1 MLPSPDAVILRYT
14 LKSLS
19 VESSY
24 VIESFLFM
32 WGIVGTD
39 FLAQVPGT
47 ISTGSGRRICRINGA
62 LASSPR
68 ALDPRVVTCTNR
80 VPGECEMHG

>member
-32 WGIVGTD
+32 WGIVGTG
-39 FLAQVPGT
+39 FLPNFRARFRRAPVAGFA
-47 ISTGSGRRICRINGA
+47 GSMERWLRLREHLNLECSLIEIGF
-62 LASSPR
+62 
-68 ALDPRVVTCTNR
+68 RVN
-80 VPGECEMHG
+80 EKF

>member
-39 FLAQVPGT
+39 VLAHFLGT
-47 ISTGSGRRICRINGA
+47 FR
-62 LASSPR
+62 R
-68 ALDPRVVTCTNR
+68 ALVAGLAGLMERWLRLQEHLNI
-80 VPGECEMHG
+80 ECSLVQMGSW

>member
-14 LKSLS
+14 LKSPS

-24 VIESFLFM
+24 VSESFLFM

-39 FLAQVPGT
+39 FRLNFRATFRRAPVAGFVGLKERWLRLREHLN
-47 ISTGSGRRICRINGA
+47 IGSSLVQIGF
-62 LASSPR
+62 
-68 ALDPRVVTCTNR
+68 RVNAKC
-80 VPGECEMHG
+80 